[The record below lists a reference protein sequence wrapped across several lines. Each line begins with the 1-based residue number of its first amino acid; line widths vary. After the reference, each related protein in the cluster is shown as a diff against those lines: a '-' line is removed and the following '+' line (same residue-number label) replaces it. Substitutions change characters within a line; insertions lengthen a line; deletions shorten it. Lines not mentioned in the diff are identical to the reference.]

1 MQTEKVRRGT
11 VATTMQVVRNEGFM
25 ALYRGL
31 SASLLR
37 QITYSTVRF
46 GAYDALK
53 VWFGETE
60 KSEGVFLFGFPSQLP
75 DSHGYFGFVAPLTFA
90 GKIGVGMISGG
101 IGGLCGNPADVVN
114 IRMQADGR
122 LPVAE
127 RRNYKNAFGLS
138 LIFPLGGGQGR

>member
-11 VATTMQVVRNEGFM
+11 VATTVQVVRNEGFM

-46 GAYDALK
+46 GAYDAFK

-60 KSEGVFLFGFPSQLP
+60 KSEWPFSTLKKLS
-75 DSHGYFGFVAPLTFA
+75 TF
-90 GKIGVGMISGG
+90 
-101 IGGLCGNPADVVN
+101 
-114 IRMQADGR
+114 
-122 LPVAE
+122 
-127 RRNYKNAFGLS
+127 
-138 LIFPLGGGQGR
+138 